1 MATRTGL
8 AVIVNTAL
16 GGVQG
21 CSDEAG
27 PATAVNETA
36 QIAATPTTTR
46 RGAIDLALYAGQMKF
61 RIEYAVPLRGQD
73 VPFVVYAGLEE
84 ETPTRMKLNAFADLR
99 SFQARAPGLA
109 SAPLVVSC
117 TQTITLDLQELLADG
132 DSFRFRG
139 QVDAAFSLCRGRGS
153 P

>member
-84 ETPTRMKLNAFADLR
+84 DPVC
-99 SFQARAPGLA
+99 
-109 SAPLVVSC
+109 SAAGITEIGSGGVGVALDGSIDVCVS
-117 TQTITLDLQELLADG
+117 TILDLLAFLQEEGML
-132 DSFRFRG
+132 
-139 QVDAAFSLCRGRGS
+139 
-153 P
+153 PPEP